1 MYVQS
6 ESDSDS
12 DWGDARGL
20 GHGVSPKES
29 HQTCRLVASESDFCE
44 KDSSDDSSLDGAFS
58 DTALSG
64 HTSEGCRLQAD
75 DIDCDTASSGCESKG
90 CRLQRDN
97 FENVVIDVDDEGKS
111 GKITYVF
118 ESKPNVILISS
129 VILLMG
135 INFTTLDSMTV

>member
-12 DWGDARGL
+12 DWGDTRGP
-20 GHGVSPKES
+20 GHGVSPQES

-44 KDSSDDSSLDGAFS
+44 QDSSDDSSLDGVFS

-75 DIDCDTASSGCESKG
+75 DIDCDTALSGCESKG

-97 FENVVIDVDDEGKS
+97 AENVVIDVVDEGKS

-118 ESKPNVILISS
+118 ESKPNVRLISS
-129 VILLMG
+129 VILLKG
-135 INFTTLDSMTV
+135 TNFTPWIL